1 MIFRAGKCL
10 VHQYKP
16 RKKQRKENMSRLMK
30 MAVAVFAAMATCAT
44 LAKSSSDDDDD
55 YDEDSGALTFSMDT
69 DDFPESVGDYYILT
83 EFLPTDISVDWKGN
97 KLTTPKSATPKVK
110 KVDGEY
116 EVVISEKGE
125 GNPCGLKLK
134 YNKKS
139 GKVTGSFKVYA
150 TYETKKGKLKLKKY
164 SAKVSGTLDEE
175 SALTVRVS
183 KIGTFSA
190 TLE

>member
-1 MIFRAGKCL
+1 
-10 VHQYKP
+10 
-16 RKKQRKENMSRLMK
+16 MK

-44 LAKSSSDDDDD
+44 LAKSSSEKD
-55 YDEDSGALTFSMDT
+55 DEDDNESGALTFSMDT
-69 DDFPESVGDYYILT
+69 DDFPDTVGDATVLT
-83 EFLPTDISVDWKGN
+83 EYLPEGIPVDWKKN
-97 KLTTPKSATPKVK
+97 KLVTPKSSAPKVK

-116 EVVISEKGE
+116 EVVVSEKGE
-125 GNPCGLKLK
+125 ANPCGLKLK

-150 TYETKKGKLKLKKY
+150 ASENKKGKPKLKKY
-164 SAKVSGTLDEE
+164 SANVSGFLEAEDG
-175 SALTVRVS
+175 LTVKIS